1 MNGRA
6 LIHFNDGNNN
16 NNKEKYIYCNKLHV
30 RGNNFI

>member
-6 LIHFNDGNNN
+6 LIHFNDGNN

>member
-6 LIHFNDGNNN
+6 LNDGNN